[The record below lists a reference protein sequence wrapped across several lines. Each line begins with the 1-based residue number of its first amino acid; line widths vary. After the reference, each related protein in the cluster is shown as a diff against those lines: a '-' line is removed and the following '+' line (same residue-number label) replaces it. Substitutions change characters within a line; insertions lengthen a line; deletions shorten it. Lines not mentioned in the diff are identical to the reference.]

1 MWAGGGKK
9 PVEDTVCGRRKRPW
23 LARLHK
29 LINEEQLRVE
39 SRIDCTP
46 QVHSSVQNI
55 SHADAQEDQSAPSWS
70 GWQLGLQCRQTGGG
84 LNLHLPTHAR
94 THARTWG
101 VVWAPTLCRFVSKSS
116 YQIKLANW
124 DLYKSSPP
132 ACFAVQPEHVHPRTH
147 SCAVESKKKRQ
158 PFEMKM
164 EQLSELFCFSAP
176 QPLTEVL
183 LLLNLSV
190 LLKVLKSDWITDVL
204 ALSDVLALTL
214 HTDSGWPQIFALAT
228 AI

>member
-94 THARTWG
+94 THARTHTRTHALEGWCELPRC
-101 VVWAPTLCRFVSKSS
+101 VDL
-116 YQIKLANW
+116 YQSPAIKLNW
-124 DLYKSSPP
+124 QTGTCTSP
-132 ACFAVQPEHVHPRTH
+132 ALQP
-147 SCAVESKKKRQ
+147 
-158 PFEMKM
+158 
-164 EQLSELFCFSAP
+164 
-176 QPLTEVL
+176 VL
-183 LLLNLSV
+183 LCSLNTCIRAHTAV
-190 LLKVLKSDWITDVL
+190 LLKAKRKGSRLKWKWSNF
-204 ALSDVLALTL
+204 LSC
-214 HTDSGWPQIFALAT
+214 FAFQPRSL
-228 AI
+228 